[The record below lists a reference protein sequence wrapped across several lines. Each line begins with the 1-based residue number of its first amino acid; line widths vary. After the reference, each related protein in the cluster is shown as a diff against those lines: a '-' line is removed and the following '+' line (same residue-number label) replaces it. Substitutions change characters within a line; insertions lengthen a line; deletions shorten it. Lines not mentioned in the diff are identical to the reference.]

1 MMNELSLGPLDPA
14 DPTEDYWLRLMRAQ
28 RNRMLAESDWT
39 QAHDDPTGKRDEWA
53 TYRQQ
58 LRDFPSTGTVG
69 PTAEF
74 PDPPGGE

>member
-1 MMNELSLGPLDPA
+1 MNLNEIGLDPTDDLIILTA
-14 DPTEDYWLRLMRAQ
+14 RMRYQRDRL
-28 RNRMLAESDWT
+28 LAVSDWT
-39 QAHDDPTGKRDEWA
+39 QTHDDPTGKRDEWA

-58 LRDFPSTGTVG
+58 LRDFPSTWTVG